1 MTMKTMKL
9 ALAAVAVLGVGAA
22 MAQNPSDPIAA
33 AAAAAAQTI
42 DAVAKTTAAFPEA
55 QAKAIVAAEAAK
67 NPPPSAAEMKQDA
80 GVQTVIKVQDAPV
93 EIEKVAANSKTPPTT
108 AEERV
113 KYILETKYNI
123 TIERT
128 TNSYV
133 LVQSADI
140 PMTDE
145 PSSDKD
151 FLVKRDMLSKKLLLL
166 TKQKVAEGLGA
177 LFNAEE
183 RNEIFGSTNE
193 LTTTEVGITI
203 PSRPIFGV
211 TVLTQAESWD
221 GERYHMAI
229 GAVWS
234 KKLEKAATAILMGQE
249 IKGAG
254 GKTSVSDYLKK
265 SDLALMC
272 GPRQI
277 IDPDGN
283 RVFMGIAARET
294 GINSIADRANQ
305 RAAQISAMTHLVFA
319 LFADVEG
326 TSGLNSALS
335 ALADTNGKASSSAV
349 EEVTDRV
356 AQSVKGR
363 MVEGMNEI
371 YNTKTVIHP
380 ISGKQMF
387 VSVYSIDSASVAAA
401 RIRLEEMVANR
412 VLVELANKR
421 TLGRHQGYQDQVDAA
436 KANTE
441 EFNRG
446 RAEGNAAIKN
456 RVAPPQYREVSP
468 VATPQKNVNVKSQK
482 GVFSGDEIINNDF

>member
-9 ALAAVAVLGVGAA
+9 ALAAVAVLGAGAA
-22 MAQNPSDPIAA
+22 MAQNANDPIAA

-42 DAVAKTTAAFPEA
+42 EAVAKTTAALP
-55 QAKAIVAAEAAK
+55 QPTVNAIVAAEATK
-67 NPPPSAAEMKQDA
+67 NPPPTSAEMQQDA

-93 EIEKVAANSKTPPTT
+93 EIEKVVANNKTTPTT
-108 AEERV
+108 AEEHV
-113 KYILETKYNI
+113 KHILEVKNNI
-123 TIERT
+123 KIERT
-128 TNSYV
+128 KDRYV
-133 LVQSADI
+133 LVQDLDI
-140 PMTDE
+140 PMTGE
-145 PSSDKD
+145 PSKDKD
-151 FLVKRDMLSKKLLLL
+151 FCVKRDMLSKKLLLL
-166 TKQKVAEGLGA
+166 TKQKVAEGLGSM
-177 LFNAEE
+177 FDAEE

-193 LTTTEVGITI
+193 VTTTRAGITI

-211 TVLTQAESWD
+211 TVLAQAESWD

-229 GAVWS
+229 GVVWS
-234 KKLEKAATAILMGQE
+234 KKLEKAASAILLGQE
-249 IKGAG
+249 VKGAG
-254 GKTSVSDYLKK
+254 GKTSLSDYIRK

-277 IDPDGN
+277 LDPEGN
-283 RVFMGIAARET
+283 RVFLGIAARET

-326 TSGLNSALS
+326 TSGLNSALNM
-335 ALADTNGKASSSAV
+335 LADADNKASASAM

-356 AQSVKGR
+356 SQSVKGR

-371 YNTKTVIHP
+371 YSTKVTHP

-401 RIRLEEMVANR
+401 RIRVEEMVASR

-421 TLGRHQGYQDQVDAA
+421 ALGRHQGYRDQVEQAENNSQAFQD
-436 KANTE
+436 
-441 EFNRG
+441 G
-446 RAEGNAAIKN
+446 RAEGNAAINN
-456 RVAPPQYREVSP
+456 RLKPEPIP
-468 VATPQKNVNVKSQK
+468 VAVPPKPSATSKK
-482 GVFSGDEIINNDF
+482 GVFSGDGVINNDF

>member
-1 MTMKTMKL
+1 MTTKTMKL

-22 MAQNPSDPIAA
+22 AAQEANDPIAA

-42 DAVAKTTAAFPEA
+42 DAVAKTTAAIPEET
-55 QAKAIVAAEAAK
+55 AKAIVAAEATK
-67 NPPPSAAEMKQDA
+67 NPPPTAAEMKQDA

-93 EIEKVAANSKTPPTT
+93 EIEKVAANGKTPPTT

-113 KYILETKYNI
+113 RHILEVKNNI
-123 TIERT
+123 KVERT
-128 TNSYV
+128 KDRYV
-133 LVQSADI
+133 LIQSVDM
-140 PMTDE
+140 PMTEE
-145 PSSDKD
+145 PSGDKD
-151 FLVKRDMLSKKLLLL
+151 FFVKRDMLSKKLLLL

-193 LTTTEVGITI
+193 VTTAQAGISI

-234 KKLEKAATAILMGQE
+234 KKLEKAATAVLMGQK
-249 IKGAG
+249 ITGAG
-254 GKTSVSDYLKK
+254 GKTSISDYLKK

-277 IDPDGN
+277 VDPDGN

-305 RAAQISAMTHLVFA
+305 RAAQISAMAHLVFA

-326 TSGLNSALS
+326 TSGLNSALN
-335 ALADTNGKASSSAV
+335 ALVDANGKASASAT
-349 EEVTDRV
+349 EEVIDRV

-371 YNTKTVIHP
+371 YNVKVTHP
-380 ISGKQMF
+380 VSGKQMY
-387 VSVYSIDSASVAAA
+387 VSVYSIDSESVAAA

-421 TLGRHQGYQDQVDAA
+421 ALGRHQGYQDQVDAA

-446 RAEGNAAIKN
+446 RAEGNAAIQN
-456 RVAPPQYREVSP
+456 RVTPPHNREISP
-468 VATPQKNVNVKSQK
+468 VAAPQRKVNVKSQK
-482 GVFSGDEIINNDF
+482 GVFSGDGVINDDF